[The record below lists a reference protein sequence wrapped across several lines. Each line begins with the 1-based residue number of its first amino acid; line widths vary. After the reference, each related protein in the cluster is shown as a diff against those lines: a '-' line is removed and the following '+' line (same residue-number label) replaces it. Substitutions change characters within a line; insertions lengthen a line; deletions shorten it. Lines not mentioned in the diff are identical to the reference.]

1 MNPLAC
7 TILQKKHY
15 DSLHFALLQIKGSR
29 RFGGKKP
36 NSNLLF
42 LVLGATSTND
52 LTITNYDFKTR
63 RDN

>member
-1 MNPLAC
+1 MLSPAPFC
-7 TILQKKHY
+7 RKKHY

-63 RDN
+63 RNN

>member
-1 MNPLAC
+1 MNALAC

-15 DSLHFALLQIKGSR
+15 DSLHFALLQIEGSR

-42 LVLGATSTND
+42 LVLGATSTYD

-63 RDN
+63 RNN